1 MEKTL
6 LNVGLS
12 FANSLTGIR
21 LDPYNGSNFYLEI
34 EGLIT
39 GGFSEVTG
47 LESEIEL
54 ESYQEGGVNGYSH
67 QFPRRTRYP
76 NLVLSHGLT
85 SNDTLWTW
93 YQSTTQGNIQLK
105 NVTIIL
111 LTRQQIP
118 VMLWNFKNAY
128 PVKWCGPTF
137 NASHANEVAVE
148 RLELIHQGIDK
159 PVTFG
164 SKGLGINYVTT

>member
-1 MEKTL
+1 VQNL
-6 LNVGLS
+6 GLNARYSLASNLS
-12 FANSLTGIR
+12 GIR
-21 LDPYNGSNFYLEI
+21 FDPYNASNFYLEI

-47 LESEIEL
+47 LESEIDL
-54 ESYQEGGVNGYSH
+54 EPYQEGGVNGYSH
-67 QFPRRTRYP
+67 QFPRRTKYP

-85 SNDTLWTW
+85 LNDTLWTW
-93 YQSTTQGNIQLK
+93 YQSAAKGNVQLK

-111 LTRQQIP
+111 LDGQQIP

-128 PVKWCGPTF
+128 PVKWSGPTF
-137 NASHANEVAVE
+137 NARNANEVAVE

-159 PVTFG
+159 A
-164 SKGLGINYVTT
+164 

>member
-1 MEKTL
+1 VEKTL

-12 FANSLTGIR
+12 FANSLTRIR
-21 LDPYNGSNFYLEI
+21 FDPYNASNFYLEI

-54 ESYQEGGVNGYSH
+54 ESYQEGGLNGYSH

-85 SNDTLWTW
+85 LNDTLWTW
-93 YQSTTQGNIQLK
+93 YQSAAKGNIRLK

-111 LTRQQIP
+111 LNGQQIP

-128 PVKWCGPTF
+128 SVKWSGPSF
-137 NASHANEVAVE
+137 NARNANEVAVE

-159 PVTFG
+159 A
-164 SKGLGINYVTT
+164 

>member
-21 LDPYNGSNFYLEI
+21 FDPYNGSNFYLEI

-39 GGFSEVTG
+39 GGFSEITG
-47 LESEIEL
+47 LESEIEF

-128 PVKWCGPTF
+128 PVKWSGPTF
-137 NASHANEVAVE
+137 NASNATEVAVE

-164 SKGLGINYVTT
+164 PIGLGINYVTT

>member
-1 MEKTL
+1 MGKTL

-21 LDPYNGSNFYLEI
+21 FDPYNGSNFYLEI

-39 GGFSEVTG
+39 GGFSEITG
-47 LESEIEL
+47 LESEIEF

-128 PVKWCGPTF
+128 PVKWSGPTF
-137 NASHANEVAVE
+137 NASNANEVAVE

-164 SKGLGINYVTT
+164 PIGLGINYVTT

>member
-1 MEKTL
+1 MPNL
-6 LNVGLS
+6 GLNARLS
-12 FANSLTGIR
+12 LASNLSGIR
-21 LDPYNGSNFYLEI
+21 FDPYNASNFYLEI

-85 SNDTLWTW
+85 LNDTLWTW
-93 YQSTTQGNIQLK
+93 YQSAAKGNVQLK

-111 LTRQQIP
+111 LDGQQIP

-128 PVKWCGPTF
+128 PVKWSGPTF
-137 NASHANEVAVE
+137 NARNANEVAVE

-159 PVTFG
+159 A
-164 SKGLGINYVTT
+164 

>member
-1 MEKTL
+1 MPNL
-6 LNVGLS
+6 GLNARLS
-12 FANSLTGIR
+12 LASNLSGIR
-21 LDPYNGSNFYLEI
+21 FDPYNASNFYLEI

-85 SNDTLWTW
+85 LNDTLWTW
-93 YQSTTQGNIQLK
+93 YQSAAKGNIQLK

-111 LTRQQIP
+111 LDGQQIP

-128 PVKWCGPTF
+128 PVKWSGPTF
-137 NASHANEVAVE
+137 NARNANEVAVE
-148 RLELIHQGIDK
+148 RLELIHQGVDK
-159 PVTFG
+159 A
-164 SKGLGINYVTT
+164 

>member
-1 MEKTL
+1 MGKTL

-21 LDPYNGSNFYLEI
+21 FDPYNASNFYLEI

-39 GGFSEVTG
+39 GSFSEVTG

-85 SNDTLWTW
+85 LNDTLWTW
-93 YQSTTQGNIQLK
+93 YQSAAKGNIQLK

-111 LTRQQIP
+111 LNGQQMP

-128 PVKWCGPTF
+128 PVKWSGPTF
-137 NASHANEVAVE
+137 NARNANEVAVE

-159 PVTFG
+159 A
-164 SKGLGINYVTT
+164 